1 MNDTIEYQLISKH
14 YGDRVANRSQV
25 PLINHINEGLIILDR
40 INATDHA
47 KRAYCLHPLLQ
58 SDEDLKENEYL
69 VSFIEQHV
77 LMLAMEYRSVAN
89 EYLSAK
95 VNTGHKIR
103 LSPLYEVNDMLVADK
118 VQNYKDFII
127 YHRGTHPCTYELD
140 VYFNDWLDVLDIT
153 EESFQNLWKAID
165 ESNYEQTT

>member
-1 MNDTIEYQLISKH
+1 MKETIEYRLISKH

-25 PLINHINEGLIILDR
+25 PLINHINEGLVVLGR
-40 INATDHA
+40 VGATDDA

-58 SDEDLKENEYL
+58 GDADLKANFNL
-69 VSFIEQHV
+69 VANCCSPAV
-77 LMLAMEYRSVAN
+77 VMLAMEYRSVAN

-127 YHRGTHPCTYELD
+127 HHRGTHPRTYELD

-153 EESFQNLWKAID
+153 EEGFQNLWKAID
-165 ESNYEQTT
+165 ESKL